1 MEAIFEALPGLE
13 VPVGGIGRSLA
24 RMWAQEA
31 AGGRPAPEAEDARA
45 TQVNFVLHLGFNTD
59 AADAA
64 RQFATVVRFAQR
76 YPCRVVVLCPR
87 APAAGGPP
95 LRAKVYGECFLGRT
109 PADKRCVEFVMLSY
123 DRSARAQLED
133 QVSLCLSTD
142 LPLYYWAHRF
152 AATGR
157 LADYRFLLSQAK
169 RVILDSAEAPADAF
183 RYPWPNP
190 AAIRDLA
197 YCRLLPVR
205 QGVGQFLAAYAPTLL
220 TDRLSRV
227 EVTHAP
233 AWRAEGRVLA
243 TWVGERL
250 AACGWA
256 PGPAGVEVRE
266 AVEAAGALGL
276 RFRYEAD
283 VKEFAWRGD
292 PAAGQ
297 ARFRADF
304 GGGPTELTTGLAWL
318 APEVAL
324 SEALF
329 F

>member
-1 MEAIFEALPGLE
+1 MEEIFEALPGLE

-24 RMWAQEA
+24 RMWAAEA
-31 AGGRPAPEAEDARA
+31 AGGRPAPEAEDAKA

-87 APAAGGPP
+87 APDAGGPP
-95 LRAKVYGECFLGRT
+95 MRAKVYGECFLGRT
-109 PADKRCVEFVMLSY
+109 RADKRCVEFVMLSY

-133 QVSLCLSTD
+133 QVSICLSTD

-152 AATGR
+152 ADSGR
-157 LADYRFLLSQAK
+157 LADYRFLLGQAK

-197 YCRLLPVR
+197 YCRVLPVR
-205 QGVGQFLAAYAPTLL
+205 QGVGQFLAAYAPAAL
-220 TDRLSRV
+220 TEGLSGV
-227 EVTHAP
+227 EVAHGV

-256 PGPAGVEVRE
+256 AGPGGVEVRQTAE
-266 AVEAAGALGL
+266 AGVDLGV
-276 RFRYEAD
+276 RFRYAG
-283 VKEFAWRGD
+283 VAKEFAWNGD
-292 PAAGQ
+292 LAAGQ
-297 ARFRADF
+297 AHFRADF
-304 GGGPTELTTGLAWL
+304 GQGRTELTAGLALL

-324 SEALF
+324 SEAMF

>member
-24 RMWAQEA
+24 RMWAEEA
-31 AGGRPAPEAEDARA
+31 AGGRPAPEAEDAKA

-64 RQFATVVRFAQR
+64 RQFATVLRFAQR

-87 APAAGGPP
+87 ALDAGGPP

-109 PADKRCVEFVMLSY
+109 RADKRCVEFVMLSY
-123 DRSARAQLED
+123 DRRARAQLED
-133 QVSLCLSTD
+133 QVSICLSTD

-152 AATGR
+152 ADSGR

-169 RVILDSAEAPADAF
+169 RVILDSAESPADAM

-205 QGVGQFLAAYAPTLL
+205 QSVGQFLAAYAPAAL
-220 TDRLSRV
+220 TEGLHGV
-227 EVTHAP
+227 EVVHGP
-233 AWRAEGRVLA
+233 AWRAEGEVLA
-243 TWVGERL
+243 KWMGERL
-250 AACGWA
+250 MACGWVA
-256 PGPAGVEVRE
+256 
-266 AVEAAGALGL
+266 AAGAVALASRAAAGVDLGVRVL
-276 RFRYEAD
+276 YKSGA
-283 VKEFAWRGD
+283 KEFAWSGD
-292 PAAGQ
+292 LAAGQ
-297 ARFRADF
+297 AHFWADF
-304 GGGPTELTTGLAWL
+304 GLGRTELTTGLALL
-318 APEVAL
+318 APEMAL
-324 SEALF
+324 SEAMF

>member
-1 MEAIFEALPGLE
+1 MEAIFEALPGIE

-24 RMWAQEA
+24 RMWADEA
-31 AGGRPAPEAEDARA
+31 AGGRPAPEAEDAKA

-109 PADKRCVEFVMLSY
+109 RADKRCVEFVMLSY

-133 QVSLCLSTD
+133 QVSICLSTD

-152 AATGR
+152 ADSGR
-157 LADYRFLLSQAK
+157 LADYRFLLGQAK
-169 RVILDSAEAPADAF
+169 RVILDSAVSPADALQ
-183 RYPWPNP
+183 YPWPNP

-205 QGVGQFLAAYAPTLL
+205 QGLGQFLAAYAPAVL
-220 TDRLSRV
+220 TEGLGGV
-227 EVTHAP
+227 EVVHGP
-233 AWRAEGRVLA
+233 AWRAEGGVLA
-243 TWVGERL
+243 RWVGERL
-250 AACGWA
+250 AACGWI
-256 PGPAGVEVRE
+256 PGPGAIAGAERVEAGVD
-266 AVEAAGALGL
+266 LGV
-276 RFRYEAD
+276 RFRYEGSAK
-283 VKEFAWRGD
+283 VFRWSGD
-292 PAAGQ
+292 FSAGH
-297 ARFRADF
+297 AHFRADF
-304 GGGPTELTTGLAWL
+304 GVGRTELTTGLGLL

-324 SEALF
+324 SEAMF